1 MESFFNYLWQ
11 SALVL
16 TVLYIPFQLLLRKER
31 FFALNRVILLSIL
44 VLSLA
49 LPLTPH
55 TFPSFQTL
63 WGDVAGGLAPEH
75 LSQMEDVQTLDE
87 VVIKDHPQFEGLTLW
102 IETHWMKLLQS
113 LYLLGFVVFVIWQLR
128 SVRRLYRILH
138 SKENLSETL
147 PDGTRLIL
155 SNVPLPSFSWM
166 HSIVISED
174 DYAENGDT
182 ILIHERAHISHHHS
196 LDKIL
201 LLVVQILQWWNP
213 FVWLLSDALS
223 QVHEYQADLAV
234 LNNGVNA
241 SQYQLLLIRKAA
253 GPAGLALVNG
263 FKRNKLKMRIVMMNN
278 MIKLRGA
285 RSRYLA
291 LLPMLLVAF
300 VFTAT
305 AAESQES
312 LDTQLK
318 LLINREGQIL
328 LADGQTDT
336 YVKIENL
343 SAELDKAS
351 LDVDDV
357 VAIVADDETPMAVI
371 REVNETLRKSGVQ
384 KVTYWKKDGDKA
396 VERWF
401 QAAAVSNS
409 QDKSAEYQA
418 TFQVGHAEEEGD
430 VFTVCEE
437 QPEFPGGE
445 QELMKFLMTSMRYPK
460 ECADNKIEGRVML
473 SFIVEKDGSISHI
486 EEVRSPH
493 PLLTA
498 EAQRVVESMPKWKPG
513 KQRGQEVR
521 VKYVLPFT
529 FRLN

>member
-1 MESFFNYLWQ
+1 MFLNYLWQ

-16 TVLYIPFQLLLRKER
+16 SVLFVPFQLLLRKER
-31 FFALNRVILLSIL
+31 FFALNRFILLSIL
-44 VLSLA
+44 VLCLT

-55 TFPSFQTL
+55 ALPSFL
-63 WGDVAGGLAPEH
+63 GAR
-75 LSQMEDVQTLDE
+75 LSAEGADTAQMVQSGSVQMLDE
-87 VVIKDHPQFEGLTLW
+87 VVVSNHPEFETLTLW
-102 IETHWMKLLQS
+102 IEAYWKEILLG
-113 LYLLGFVVFVIWQLR
+113 LYCIGFVVFVIRQL
-128 SVRRLYRILH
+128 SGICRLFRILH
-138 SKENLSETL
+138 SKDSLRETL
-147 PDGTRLIL
+147 PDGARLIL
-155 SNVPLPSFSWM
+155 SSVPLPSFSWM

-182 ILIHERAHISHHHS
+182 ILAHERAHITHCHS
-196 LDKIL
+196 FDKML
-201 LLVVQILQWWNP
+201 LLVVKCLQWWNP

-234 LNNGVNA
+234 LNKGVNA

-278 MIKLRGA
+278 MINLRGA
-285 RSRYLA
+285 KCRYLA
-291 LLPMLLVAF
+291 LLPMLLLAF
-300 VFTAT
+300 ICTAT
-305 AAESQES
+305 AAELESQEH
-312 LDTQLK
+312 LDAQLQ

-328 LADGQTDT
+328 LVEEQTDT

-343 SAELDKAS
+343 QAELDKKHLA
-351 LDVDDV
+351 VDDV
-357 VAIVADDETPMAVI
+357 VAIVADEETPMSVI
-371 REVNETLRKSGVQ
+371 GDVNNALRNSGVQ

-401 QAAAVSNS
+401 QAAAVKNP

-418 TFQVGHAEEEGD
+418 TFQVARPEDEGE

-437 QPEFPGGE
+437 QPEYPGGE
-445 QELMKFLMTSMRYPK
+445 QEMMKFLMTAMRYPK
-460 ECADNKIEGRVML
+460 ECADSKIEGRVTL

-498 EAQRVVESMPKWKPG
+498 EAKRVVEAMPRWKPG

-521 VKYVLPFT
+521 VKFVLPFT